1 MKCCFLFGV
10 SFIRAS
16 LKVQK
21 TFPVGATLLS
31 PPWRVLVHWPQCAL
45 KRGAPLAKMSLCL
58 LCSRLPLDQ
67 IVWTRFT
74 PTCAK
79 ATDSPLLP
87 VDQQVIKP
95 VPSVGVPAELWL
107 EFPGFQVA
115 GLPVLARV
123 LLEIC
128 VVGATCLH
136 QPGPDDVGT
145 AERIQRSSDT
155 PSALHQPP
163 WPRHRWS
170 CLKVIV

>member
-10 SFIRAS
+10 LFIRAKFKS
-16 LKVQK
+16 TEDICCGRRSPLHV
-21 TFPVGATLLS
+21 TACACPLTPVCS
-31 PPWRVLVHWPQCAL
+31 E
-45 KRGAPLAKMSLCL
+45 KGAPLAEMSLCL

-123 LLEIC
+123 LLEIR

-145 AERIQRSSDT
+145 AERVQSSSDA
-155 PSALHQPP
+155 PSALRQPP
-163 WPRHRWS
+163 RPCHRWS